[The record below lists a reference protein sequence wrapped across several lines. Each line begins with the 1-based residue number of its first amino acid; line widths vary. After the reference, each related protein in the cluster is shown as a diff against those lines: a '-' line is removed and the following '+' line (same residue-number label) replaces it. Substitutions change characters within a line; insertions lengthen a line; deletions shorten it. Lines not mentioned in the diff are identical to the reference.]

1 VAEPPVCAFLNGGP
15 WDGETAV
22 LPPRRMIYEVG
33 LVPSA
38 ARAKFGLRPTGYYEA
53 RIDASGQLVPHD
65 VEYTEFDWHD
75 A

>member
-1 VAEPPVCAFLNGGP
+1 
-15 WDGETAV
+15 
-22 LPPRRMIYEVG
+22 MIYEVG